1 MKKDLTT
8 TDSNWNANTCEKY
21 GNSSQHSSS
30 IFHGNSN
37 PELVLCTPQESY
49 KSTFQHSSFPNSK
62 SGTSFSDTSL
72 ILSSPSK
79 SVLTSKI
86 SASSKSFTGPTLLH
100 SKLSDNSNRDHP
112 SYCNPG
118 LPITKAID
126 VNTGKLSETFVK
138 LSNCN
143 RNVATYK
150 AKAPYLG
157 DAERKDSIKNVFVSD
172 ENFVFPE
179 TERCFQFEWLKEFPW
194 VCYSPSEHAAYC
206 LSCVLF
212 SYKFVGKASR
222 VKNHY
227 SQPFRHWPAAV
238 SIFKIHVSG
247 KKKHT
252 SSVIT

>member
-1 MKKDLTT
+1 MKKDLTS

-21 GNSSQHSSS
+21 GNSSQHSYS

-37 PELVLCTPQESY
+37 PELVSCTPQGSYEST
-49 KSTFQHSSFPNSK
+49 SQHSSFPNSK
-62 SGTSFSDTSL
+62 SGTSFSDISL
-72 ILSSPSK
+72 IFSSPSK

-86 SASSKSFTGPTLLH
+86 SDSSKSFKGPTLLH
-100 SKLSDNSNRDHP
+100 SKLSDNSNRDHA

-118 LPITKAID
+118 LPITKAMD

-143 RNVATYK
+143 RYDVATYK
-150 AKAPYLG
+150 AKAPYLS
-157 DAERKDSIKNVFVSD
+157 DVERKDLIKNVFVPD

-194 VCYSPSEHAAYC
+194 LCYFPSEDAAHC

-212 SYKFVGKASR
+212 GYKFVGKASR
-222 VKNHY
+222 VKNLY

-247 KKKHT
+247 
-252 SSVIT
+252 

>member
-1 MKKDLTT
+1 M
-8 TDSNWNANTCEKY
+8 EVII
-21 GNSSQHSSS
+21 SQHSNFSS
-30 IFHGNSN
+30 
-37 PELVLCTPQESY
+37 
-49 KSTFQHSSFPNSK
+49 SK

-79 SVLTSKI
+79 SVLSSKI
-86 SASSKSFTGPTLLH
+86 SDSSKSFKEPTLHH
-100 SKLSDNSNRDHP
+100 SKLYDNSNRDHA

-118 LPITKAID
+118 LSITKAMD

-143 RNVATYK
+143 RYDVATYK
-150 AKAPYLG
+150 AKAPYLS
-157 DAERKDSIKNVFVSD
+157 DVERKDLIKNVFVPD

-179 TERCFQFEWLKEFPW
+179 TERCFRFVWLKEFPW
-194 VCYSPSEHAAYC
+194 LCYSPREDAAYC

-212 SYKFVGKASR
+212 GYKFVGKALR
-222 VKNHY
+222 VNKNLY